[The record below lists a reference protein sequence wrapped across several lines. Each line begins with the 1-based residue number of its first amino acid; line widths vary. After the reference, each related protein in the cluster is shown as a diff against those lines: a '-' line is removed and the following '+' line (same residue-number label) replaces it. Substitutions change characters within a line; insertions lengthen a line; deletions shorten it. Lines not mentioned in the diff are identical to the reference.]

1 MQLVIL
7 LLFTMIINTCTYK
20 KTIKSVLCLHACIW
34 SFKLVPEHHFILCFY
49 NCGHMIQKC
58 LFPMQIT
65 HRKILVHDHILMIH
79 MSLTLNFGTDF
90 NSVQYLL
97 FIF

>member
-1 MQLVIL
+1 
-7 LLFTMIINTCTYK
+7 MI
-20 KTIKSVLCLHACIW
+20 H
-34 SFKLVPEHHFILCFY
+34 
-49 NCGHMIQKC
+49 KC

-65 HRKILVHDHILMIH
+65 HCKILVHDHILMIY

-97 FIF
+97 FIFCYDD